1 MRQIHRAPQS
11 EESYGTGHTKDRAP
25 EDAISIL
32 CVPVLSWPS
41 ECRPCSTLNVPSLER
56 QYAMFGLTQTAIL
69 FPPAL
74 EAQSNHVTSSVSEM
88 GWGGGSE
95 TPGSVATTVS
105 P

>member
-1 MRQIHRAPQS
+1 MRQIHRVPQS

-41 ECRPCSTLNVPSLER
+41 KWQPCWAVNVPSLER
-56 QYAMFGLTQTAIL
+56 QYAMIGLTQTAIL

-74 EAQSNHVTSSVSEM
+74 EAQSNHVTSSVSE
-88 GWGGGSE
+88 WGGVGGG